1 MEQAMANE
9 GVKIRVDNDLG
20 YGNYVDPHWS
30 ECFALYRKSKNF
42 NILVEWHAVTTF
54 WPMRQS
60 VP

>member
-1 MEQAMANE
+1 MANE

-20 YGNYVDPHWS
+20 YGNCVDPHWS